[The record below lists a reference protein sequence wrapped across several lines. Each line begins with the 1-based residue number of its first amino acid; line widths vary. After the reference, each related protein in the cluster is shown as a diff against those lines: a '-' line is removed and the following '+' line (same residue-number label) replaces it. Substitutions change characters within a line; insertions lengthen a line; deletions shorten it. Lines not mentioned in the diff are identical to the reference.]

1 MRARVEHF
9 MTFFVTTFLLINF
22 VFGSLGYVFAA
33 NRSNPG
39 LEPEIMLWIA
49 VATAILGVVLTVR
62 KV

>member
-1 MRARVEHF
+1 MKARVEHF
-9 MTFFVTTFLLINF
+9 MTFFVTTFLLVNF

-49 VATAILGVVLTVR
+49 VATAIFGLFLTFRDV
-62 KV
+62 